1 MIEHNMF
8 FEDFDGH
15 VFAWVPSY
23 VKGADLAVAAEYVLA
38 NNMGRISAAPDAVAS
53 LWPWL
58 EKTNTDIIAR
68 FVVEKCGVATRTN
81 TAVDLSA
88 RINSAFRSGAAGTQV
103 FMPVSML
110 GWFVD
115 EFHAIREDL
124 FFNRELSIGMDLS
137 DIAPCDWPVVFENLK
152 SIKASSVIFAFADDA
167 GDKSD
172 FVGRVYGML
181 DSFDNEFEGDVLFAP
196 MSDFRVQQVL
206 RLVKS
211 MRPELCNRIGFFIA
225 AGRK

>member
-1 MIEHNMF
+1 MIEQNAF
-8 FEDFDGH
+8 FEEFDGR
-15 VFAWVPSY
+15 VFAWVPSS
-23 VKGADLAVAAEYVLA
+23 VKGADLAAAAEYALA
-38 NNMGRISAAPDAVAS
+38 NGMGRLSAAPDAVAS

-68 FVVEKCGVATRTN
+68 FVVEKCGAAARAN
-81 TAVDLSA
+81 AAVDLSA
-88 RINSAFRSGAAGTQV
+88 RINSAFRSGAAGAQV

-124 FFNRELSIGMDLS
+124 FFNRELSIGMDLGN
-137 DIAPCDWPVVFENLK
+137 IEPCDWPYVFENLK

-181 DSFDNEFEGDVLFAP
+181 DSFDNEFNGAVFFAP
-196 MSDFRVQQVL
+196 MADFRMQQVS
-206 RLVKS
+206 RLARA
-211 MRPELCNRIGFFIA
+211 MRSGLCDRMGFFMT
-225 AGRK
+225 AGGK